1 MRILNEENVLKK
13 IYRTSIN
20 MWVNKINRYV
30 YSQTIVLINAE
41 YFELESK
48 IILSIQKIFRWVN
61 EEVMCRKIEL
71 STKKINNDERRY

>member
-13 IYRTSIN
+13 IYGTSIN